1 MRTDDGHSVTPQ
13 GEVLGRIYSERD
25 LLAAECLANGLWSE
39 LEPDQMAAVASMLVY
54 ESRRDDDGEQITLPE
69 GDLGDVI
76 DEMFRLWGELKDI
89 ESQHRT
95 DYLPEMDVNF
105 VWPMLRWSRGQSITK
120 VLRNSDLQPGD
131 FVRWTKMVIDM
142 LSQIAMA
149 TDDDKVSRTARQA
162 MNSLERG
169 IVAW

>member
-1 MRTDDGHSVTPQ
+1 
-13 GEVLGRIYSERD
+13 
-25 LLAAECLANGLWSE
+25 
-39 LEPDQMAAVASMLVY
+39 MLVY

-95 DYLPEMDVNF
+95 DYLPEMDINF
-105 VWPMLRWSRGQSITK
+105 VWPMLRWSRGQTITK

-142 LSQIAMA
+142 LSQISMA
-149 TDDDKVSRTARQA
+149 TDDEKVSRTARQA